1 MLSEK
6 LSASTGAASVRAP
19 RTPLLRVVV
28 VDDVDGDI
36 SSGVVD
42 SDFDA

>member
-28 VDDVDGDI
+28 DDVDGDI